1 MGRRATRVTE
11 GDLGR
16 SGTGRP
22 PAPEL
27 GQQGTP
33 EGARQAPWGDRGVRA
48 AHSSDDAR
56 RKAGGAKGPQPSGT
70 SEREMGK
77 PPEDGVGQLV
87 LQIVFPSGEASD
99 RTEETEANER
109 DASTSPS
116 AARSQPERKRKW
128 YSLIDKV
135 YALPNLQ
142 EAWRHVAANGGAPG
156 IDGQTIAQF
165 RERADERLQ
174 QLAQEL
180 RNKTYRPQPVR
191 RVFIP
196 KAGKR
201 GGQRPLGIP
210 TVRDRIVQQALR
222 QRLEPIFEAKFSPR
236 SHGFRPERGCAT
248 ALEVV
253 DRAVK
258 HGYDWVV
265 DADLEAFFDT
275 VDHEKLLA
283 ALNEEIADGSVLRLV
298 AQILRA
304 GVVLPEAAETEPT
317 ELGTPQGG
325 PLSPLLANVY
335 LHAFD
340 ERMVQAGY
348 GLVRY
353 ADDFVIFAR
362 SENEAAVA
370 LQLARAVL
378 EGELGLVLHPAKTR
392 VVSVAEGVEFLGY
405 HYFRDPQ
412 TGALRKE
419 VRRKSA
425 QRFRDAIRGR
435 TPRVRNQRKPKA
447 RSITRKRLASN
458 EPLRQMIR
466 EVNRFLVGWHWY
478 FKAVWSRY
486 PKTPFRNLD
495 SFVRQRVRTAI
506 TGRIGAGWWNRQ
518 LPNALL
524 RELGLI
530 GLDELQREYQ
540 AGQLAPPVRKDRLGG
555 EPYAGKPHVR
565 FGKAGGRATAP

>member
-1 MGRRATRVTE
+1 MATRVTE

-16 SGTGRP
+16 SGTGRL
-22 PAPEL
+22 PAPEP
-27 GQQGTP
+27 GGQGTP
-33 EGARQAPWGDRGVRA
+33 ERARQAPWGNRGVRA
-48 AHSSDDAR
+48 AHSSDDAH
-56 RKAGGAKGPQPSGT
+56 RKVGGAKGPQPSRA

-87 LQIVFPSGEASD
+87 LQIVFPTGEASD
-99 RTEETEANER
+99 GTEETEANGR

-116 AARSQPERKRKW
+116 AARRKPEPKRKW

-142 EAWRHVAANGGAPG
+142 TAWRQVAANGGAPG

-165 RERADERLQ
+165 REKAEERLQ

-196 KAGKR
+196 KVGKR

-248 ALEVV
+248 ALAVV
-253 DRAVK
+253 DRAVVA
-258 HGYDWVV
+258 GYQWVV

-283 ALNEEIADGSVLRLV
+283 ALNEEIADGSVLHLV
-298 AQILRA
+298 GQILKA

-340 ERMVQAGY
+340 ERMAQAGY

-353 ADDFVIFAR
+353 AEDFVIFAK
-362 SENEAAVA
+362 SEAEAAAA
-370 LQLARAVL
+370 LQLAREQL
-378 EGELGLVLHPAKTR
+378 EGELGLRLHPEKTR

-412 TGALRKE
+412 TGAIRKE

-425 QRFRDAIRGR
+425 ARFRDAIRGR
-435 TPRVRNQRKPKA
+435 TRRMRNQRKPKA
-447 RSITRKRLASN
+447 RKLTRKRLASN
-458 EPLRQMIR
+458 EPLREMIR
-466 EVNRFLVGWHWY
+466 EVNRYLRGWHWY

-486 PKTPFRNLD
+486 PQTPFRNFD

-506 TGRIGAGWWNRQ
+506 TGRIGAGWWNRR
-518 LPNALL
+518 LSNAVL

-540 AGQLAPPVRKDRLGG
+540 TGQLAPPARKGRLGG